1 MGEIKKDE
9 SDEKA
14 DASAAHG
21 PQTNCTSLS
30 RVSIPRQQGA
40 LQTKKEENKKIFE
53 TVESHN

>member
-9 SDEKA
+9 SDEEA

-21 PQTNCTSLS
+21 PPTNCTSVS
-30 RVSIPRQQGA
+30 RVSILRQQGA
-40 LQTKKEENKKIFE
+40 LQTKKEEKKIFE